1 MRVNLH
7 SRAPWRDQGGTFHE
21 IALFASSYSSP
32 VFPTSLKT
40 PPLKTTQSVSG
51 EPDVSN
57 GKGEGEGVRETS
69 SEQVQ
74 SFARS
79 ESYREGGPAW
89 PVSLSFRK

>member
-1 MRVNLH
+1 MGLFMKSH
-7 SRAPWRDQGGTFHE
+7 SLLLP
-21 IALFASSYSSP
+21 ILLLFS
-32 VFPTSLKT
+32 PTSLKT
-40 PPLKTTQSVSG
+40 PPLKITQSVSA

-79 ESYREGGPAW
+79 ESYREVGPAW